1 LCIPRV
7 PSSDPDTPDSE
18 LVAAWRHGNP
28 DALEALLGRHYDRLH
43 ALCRRVLGN
52 EQDAQDATQE
62 ALIAIVR
69 GLSNFDG
76 RSAFSTWAY
85 RVATNSAI
93 DEMRRRGRRPVPG
106 LDEAR
111 GADVSSDSGPSTAAA
126 LKAWVD
132 PIEAMAARFDVD
144 TALQQLPEEQRTAVV
159 LRDLLDLDYA
169 EIAEVLAI
177 PIGTVRSRIA
187 RGRVAIGA
195 LLAVRNEEDD
205 SAPIRAFREARTEKG
220 NSMSHIDRQRD
231 QDL

>member
-1 LCIPRV
+1 LWIPRL
-7 PSSDPDTPDSE
+7 SSPDPDTPDSE

-93 DEMRRRGRRPVPG
+93 
-106 LDEAR
+106 
-111 GADVSSDSGPSTAAA
+111 
-126 LKAWVD
+126 
-132 PIEAMAARFDVD
+132 
-144 TALQQLPEEQRTAVV
+144 
-159 LRDLLDLDYA
+159 
-169 EIAEVLAI
+169 
-177 PIGTVRSRIA
+177 
-187 RGRVAIGA
+187 
-195 LLAVRNEEDD
+195 
-205 SAPIRAFREARTEKG
+205 
-220 NSMSHIDRQRD
+220 
-231 QDL
+231 